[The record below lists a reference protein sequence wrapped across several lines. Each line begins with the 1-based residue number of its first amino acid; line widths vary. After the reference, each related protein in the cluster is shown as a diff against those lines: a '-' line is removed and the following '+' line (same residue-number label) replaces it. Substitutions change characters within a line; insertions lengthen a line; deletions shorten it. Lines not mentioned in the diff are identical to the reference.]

1 MTDADRAREV
11 AEEILGAPPG
21 AEYTP
26 AYAIAGLTLAV
37 LHVGDDV
44 RRLAGEQQAVGDE
57 VSRLAD
63 AVQQRAIPVQR
74 TRGGTGPRCD

>member
-11 AEEILGAPPG
+11 AEEILLAPPG
-21 AEYTP
+21 AEYTA

-37 LHVGDDV
+37 LHAADEI

-63 AVQQRAIPVQR
+63 AVQQHLKHAKGV
-74 TRGGTGPRCD
+74 

>member
-11 AEEILGAPPG
+11 AEAILGAPPG
-21 AEYTP
+21 AEYTA

-37 LHVGDDV
+37 LHVGD
-44 RRLAGEQQAVGDE
+44 E

-63 AVQQRAIPVQR
+63 AVEQYLKHAKGV
-74 TRGGTGPRCD
+74 

>member
-1 MTDADRAREV
+1 MTDADRARAI
-11 AEEILGAPPG
+11 AEEILVARPG

-37 LHVGDDV
+37 LHVGD
-44 RRLAGEQQAVGDE
+44 E

-63 AVQQRAIPVQR
+63 AVEQYLKHAKGV
-74 TRGGTGPRCD
+74 

>member
-1 MTDADRAREV
+1 MSDGARALGI
-11 AEEILGAPPG
+11 AEEILVAPPG
-21 AEYTP
+21 AEYTA

-37 LHVGDDV
+37 LHAADEI

-63 AVQQRAIPVQR
+63 AVQQHLKPPKGI
-74 TRGGTGPRCD
+74 